1 MRTRVSVLLLAA
13 LTLPASA
20 PAPVDAAPKAHLR
33 VFAAASLTDAFTE
46 IARTYESRHPDVE
59 VQLNFAGSQQ
69 LVAQI
74 EQGAGADVFASADDR
89 WMGYARDHGL
99 LSGAPASFTRNQL
112 VLIVPK
118 FNPARIRKLQ
128 DLQKSGI
135 KFVTCINAVP
145 VGHYTRQVLNN
156 LSGLPGFDPRYA
168 QRVLANVVSEEE
180 NVKSVASK
188 VQLGEADAGFVYRSD
203 VTPGLA
209 RHVHTIP
216 IPDEANVIA
225 TYPIATV
232 AHVARPADAQA
243 FVDLVLSDEGQHVL
257 TRWGF
262 LPVAATTTP

>member
-1 MRTRVSVLLLAA
+1 MHGVLALLVA
-13 LTLPASA
+13 LATLVPLPAH
-20 PAPVDAAPKAHLR
+20 AAAKAGLR

-46 IARTYESRHPDVE
+46 IAHTFESRHPDVD

-99 LSGAPASFTRNQL
+99 LSGAPASFTRNEL

-118 FNPARIRKLQ
+118 SNPARIKKLQ
-128 DLQKSGI
+128 DLQKGGLKI
-135 KFVTCINAVP
+135 VTGINAVP

-156 LSGLPGFDPRYA
+156 LSNLPGFDPRYA
-168 QRVLANVVSEEE
+168 QRVLANIVSEEE
-180 NVKSVASK
+180 NVKSIASK
-188 VQLGEADAGFVYRSD
+188 VQLGEADAGIVYRSD

-209 RHVHTIP
+209 RYVRTIP
-216 IPDEANVIA
+216 IPDEANVVA
-225 TYPIATV
+225 TYPIAPV
-232 AHVARPADAQA
+232 AHAARPADAQA
-243 FVDLVLSDEGQHVL
+243 FVALVLSDEGQRVL

-262 LPVAATTTP
+262 LPLAASTP

>member
-1 MRTRVSVLLLAA
+1 MIGRLLPLLVALATLA
-13 LTLPASA
+13 PLPAH
-20 PAPVDAAPKAHLR
+20 AAARAKLS
-33 VFAAASLTDAFTE
+33 VFAAASLTDAFSE
-46 IARTYESRHPDVE
+46 IARAFESRHPDIE

-69 LVAQI
+69 LVAQL

-89 WMGYARDHGL
+89 WMGYARDRGL
-99 LSGAPASFTRNQL
+99 LSGAPTSFTRNQL

-118 FNPARIRKLQ
+118 FNPARIKKLQ
-128 DLQKSGI
+128 DLQRSGI
-135 KFVTCINAVP
+135 KFVICTNAVP
-145 VGHYTRQVLNN
+145 VGHYARQVLNN
-156 LSGLPGFDPRYA
+156 LSGLPGFDPHYA

-180 NVKSVASK
+180 NVKSVATK

-209 RHVHTIP
+209 RYVHTIP

-225 TYPIATV
+225 SYPIATV
-232 AHVARPADAQA
+232 ARTARLADARA

-262 LPVAATTTP
+262 MPVATTTP

>member
-1 MRTRVSVLLLAA
+1 MNRRLLALLVA
-13 LTLPASA
+13 LATLVPLPAH
-20 PAPVDAAPKAHLR
+20 AAAQAHLR
-33 VFAAASLTDAFTE
+33 VFAATSLTDAFGE
-46 IARTYESRHPDVE
+46 IARTFESRHPDVD

-69 LVAQI
+69 LVAQL

-118 FNPARIRKLQ
+118 FNPARIKRLQ

-156 LSGLPGFDPRYA
+156 LSGLPGFDPHYA

-180 NVKSVASK
+180 NVKSIASK
-188 VQLGEADAGFVYRSD
+188 VQLGEADAGFLYRSD

-209 RHVHTIP
+209 RYVHTIP

-225 TYPIATV
+225 SYPIATV
-232 AHVARPADAQA
+232 ARTARLVDAQA
-243 FVDLVLSDEGQHVL
+243 FVALVLSDEGQRVL

-262 LPVAATTTP
+262 LPLAASTP